1 MTTTYCVGNAG
12 HDLRQAHKCDS
23 LKPFNGIPTMIH
35 RIPMYITSCRY
46 RNGRLNISHP
56 EGRSVRF
63 IEYPGRIPVVPF
75 TQFYLNYLGLLPRYS
90 YRRSIAITIY
100 HTCMLSA
107 IAITQIYYP
116 L

>member
-1 MTTTYCVGNAG
+1 MTSTYRVGNAG

-23 LKPFNGIPTMIH
+23 AKPLNGIPTMIH
-35 RIPMYITSCRY
+35 IIHMYITSCRY
-46 RNGRLNISHP
+46 RNGRLNISHL

-75 TQFYLNYLGLLPRYS
+75 TQFYLNNLGILP
-90 YRRSIAITIY
+90 AT
-100 HTCMLSA
+100 A
-107 IAITQIYYP
+107 IAEVSLLLSITHVYSP